1 MDTLATAALTAL
13 IAYGLGSIPAA
24 YLVGRAARKVDIRS
38 EGEGNVGA
46 RNVFHE
52 VGWKW
57 GVAVFAADFGKGVA
71 VALLYRN
78 APLWQLA
85 LAGAFVLIGHAYP
98 VWLGF
103 VGGKG
108 LASALGF
115 AIALMPWAGLLA
127 FAVAGI
133 AFGLTRRFMPT
144 IVTAAPALFITAP
157 FTGVPWETIA
167 VAFGAFLLVALKRTI
182 DEPRMRRIEAETGWD
197 RERGGSRR

>member
-24 YLVGRAARKVDIRS
+24 YLVARTARRVDIRT

-52 VGWKW
+52 VGWQW
-57 GVAVFAADFGKGVA
+57 GVAVFAADFGKGAA

-85 LAGAFVLIGHAYP
+85 VAGFFLLLGHAYP

-115 AIALMPWAGLLA
+115 GIALMPWAGLA
-127 FAVAGI
+127 AVATAGVV
-133 AFGLTRRFMPT
+133 FGLTRRFMPT
-144 IVTAAPALFITAP
+144 VVVAAPLLFVVAP
-157 FTGVPWETIA
+157 FTGVAWPIIG
-167 VAFGAFLLVALKRTI
+167 VAFGAFLLVALKRMA
-182 DEPRMRRIEAETGWD
+182 DEPRMREIEAETGWD